1 MGQDTKRQLAQS
13 MKKLLRKSSIEKI
26 TIQELVEL
34 AGVIRPTFYHHFRDK
49 YELLEYIIRE
59 DLLVPIKPLLVNDMV
74 IEGLT
79 LLFSNIKKERDF
91 YSQAI
96 RIEGQNSFES
106 IAVQEVKKL
115 LLEVTEELFGRNHYR
130 YVWLSRDVIAEYYA
144 QSMCYVAITWIKQD
158 YMIEPRELSEVYD
171 YLTKHS
177 MVDIWKEFG

>member
-13 MKKLLRKSSIEKI
+13 MKQLLRKSSIEKI
-26 TIQELVEL
+26 TIQESVAL
-34 AGVIRPTFYHHFRDK
+34 AGVLRPTFYHHFRDK